1 MLGFMT
7 ILLAILLF
15 ILLASCWSVRYIW
28 QGTSLHRIRAGLIL
42 FDVISAAGV
51 FFSMSLLRG
60 MPGAGIALQV
70 ISIVFM
76 LQVVL
81 NVLVLLAAGM
91 RWLYRC
97 MMRVPVDPKRRR
109 LLRGAMLYPAA
120 AASVGLYGGLYEREH
135 TVEREYVIPIA
146 GGSSLQGF
154 RAAQLSDVHLGLFYS
169 LDRLRGLLQKAAAGK
184 PDALLLTGD
193 IFDDDSQNEQAVRL
207 VDSFSAAFPKGI
219 WYCYGNHEH
228 MRNLKKIKAALA
240 TSKIHVLVNEAVKV
254 LDGEMPLY
262 FAGADYPMDRP
273 HFAEQKRIYAQ
284 RTFADVPQGA
294 AVILLA
300 HHPEFIDDGA
310 EYGAQL
316 TLTGHTHGAQIGLFG
331 RPLLPVFKYTRG
343 MFRQGECYGYVHSG
357 NGSWFPY
364 RLGCPPE
371 IAYFT
376 LKGV

>member
-1 MLGFMT
+1 
-7 ILLAILLF
+7 
-15 ILLASCWSVRYIW
+15 
-28 QGTSLHRIRAGLIL
+28 
-42 FDVISAAGV
+42 
-51 FFSMSLLRG
+51 MSLLRG

-207 VDSFSAAFPKGI
+207 VDSFSTAFPKGI

-228 MRNLKKIKAALA
+228 MRNLKKIKTALT